1 MGYYTCRNKMNSCS
15 SIVEILN
22 FRSLTGQGL
31 GLNVYRCDVSRIR
44 LFWNMS
50 SITCCYM
57 NYIGRYEVD
66 FCVSNQCLSFSNSS
80 GLAGACSC
88 CYDCAL
94 YIGDWIG
101 KVCIYTDTRVSEN
114 PLYFRTHLG
123 SVGWDDGRCQCPG
136 LSFLDRLCDVSMTS
150 WCLNSSNLTIHG
162 KCFVKSNIYSE
173 ADVLHLI
180 VQTRI
185 PDYKT

>member
-1 MGYYTCRNKMNSCS
+1 MCYCASRNKMNSRS
-15 SIVEILN
+15 SIVERLS

-31 GLNVYRCDVSRIR
+31 GLDVHRCAVPRIR

-50 SITCCYM
+50 SITGFYM
-57 NYIGRYEVD
+57 NYIGRYELD
-66 FCVSNQCLSFSNSS
+66 FLVSNQCLSLFDSF

-88 CYDCAL
+88 CYDCTL
-94 YIGDWIG
+94 YIGDRIG

-114 PLYFRTHLG
+114 PLYLRKHLCC
-123 SVGWDDGRCQCPG
+123 VGWDDGRCQCPG
-136 LSFLDRLCDVSMTS
+136 ISFLDRLCDVSMTS
-150 WCLNSSNLTIHG
+150 WCLFSSNLTIHG
-162 KCFVKSNIYSE
+162 QCFVKPNIYSE
-173 ADVLHLI
+173 EDVLHLI

>member
-1 MGYYTCRNKMNSCS
+1 MNSRS
-15 SIVEILN
+15 SIVERLN

-31 GLNVYRCDVSRIR
+31 GLDVHRCDVSRIR

-50 SITCCYM
+50 SIKGCYM

-66 FCVSNQCLSFSNSS
+66 FYVSNQCLSLFESF

-88 CYDCAL
+88 CYDCTL
-94 YIGDWIG
+94 HIGDWIE
-101 KVCIYTDTRVSEN
+101 KVCIYTDPRVWEN
-114 PLYFRTHLG
+114 RLYFRTHFDCMRWHG
-123 SVGWDDGRCQCPG
+123 YGTCQCPG

-162 KCFVKSNIYSE
+162 KCFVK
-173 ADVLHLI
+173 
-180 VQTRI
+180 
-185 PDYKT
+185 